1 MEQSRQKPLPCGIIV
16 LKHSKCHERGG
27 ITYNRSDGKR
37 PQSSP
42 ENQGRCLKAV
52 TRVQDMQMTSGRKR
66 VLGIK
71 NNVHRVLKQRAGVAC
86 AKWWKKLNMT
96 AALSVNG
103 RKGCTC

>member
-1 MEQSRQKPLPCGIIV
+1 MKEVESHTTGV
-16 LKHSKCHERGG
+16 MARGPKAAQRTREG
-27 ITYNRSDGKR
+27 
-37 PQSSP
+37 
-42 ENQGRCLKAV
+42 LKAV

-86 AKWWKKLNMT
+86 AKWWKKLNMA